1 VSRIVIRVCRLR
13 PIEQSCRVPLGE
25 RGHQPLAPGVEA
37 DHPAG
42 HATVGVL
49 LLVHR
54 GGGVAGEVG
63 TGEFAECLVRA
74 AVQEGS
80 LERERSVE
88 TVAALTSA
96 GGQY

>member
-1 VSRIVIRVCRLR
+1 
-13 PIEQSCRVPLGE
+13 
-25 RGHQPLAPGVEA
+25 
-37 DHPAG
+37 
-42 HATVGVL
+42 VGVL